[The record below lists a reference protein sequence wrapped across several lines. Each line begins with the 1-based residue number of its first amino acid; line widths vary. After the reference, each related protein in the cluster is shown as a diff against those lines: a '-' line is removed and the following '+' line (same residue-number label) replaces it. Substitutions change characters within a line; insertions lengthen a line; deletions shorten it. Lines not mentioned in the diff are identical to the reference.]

1 VTPGLAEIVV
11 VTALGGLAA
20 FGGGNG
26 LVAVIQHQWVRTG
39 ALDPQAFAWVF
50 ATSYLFPGP
59 RAGFVVGVG
68 YLLRGLWGAGAALVG
83 VCLPA
88 WVTSAVVHRG
98 LRWVEPAV
106 RSVSVPAAFVVAGL
120 VASAAWDLADSL
132 RPGGV
137 EVAAI
142 LVATWLAGARDT
154 EPLWLVLGAAAVGLA
169 TAAAR

>member
-1 VTPGLAEIVV
+1 
-11 VTALGGLAA
+11 
-20 FGGGNG
+20 
-26 LVAVIQHQWVRTG
+26 
-39 ALDPQAFAWVF
+39 
-50 ATSYLFPGP
+50 
-59 RAGFVVGVG
+59 
-68 YLLRGLWGAGAALVG
+68 
-83 VCLPA
+83 
-88 WVTSAVVHRG
+88 VVHRG